1 MNTALFGWLDN
12 STRWTRIPGKYGL
25 TLPSI
30 NCCSLSGARV
40 TGAPLMLVATLGFDF
55 LSSSIPRNSSPPSV
69 FASADTS
76 AEIFAI
82 HLFSGSLSNIRIRV
96 ELVQFVQSTHPNQL
110 RSMTISVYRAMVA
123 PRNFRPR
130 RSGQNLLT
138 QETRIDSRLRIRMQA
153 QASVAPRILSP
164 EEAVAE
170 ELRRRHAPAAMA
182 GSAYWSSSTSTPK
195 RSPPRQ
201 NRTRRAVRSAPRLK

>member
-1 MNTALFGWLDN
+1 
-12 STRWTRIPGKYGL
+12 
-25 TLPSI
+25 
-30 NCCSLSGARV
+30 
-40 TGAPLMLVATLGFDF
+40 
-55 LSSSIPRNSSPPSV
+55 
-69 FASADTS
+69 
-76 AEIFAI
+76 
-82 HLFSGSLSNIRIRV
+82 
-96 ELVQFVQSTHPNQL
+96 
-110 RSMTISVYRAMVA
+110 
-123 PRNFRPR
+123 
-130 RSGQNLLT
+130 
-138 QETRIDSRLRIRMQA
+138 MQA